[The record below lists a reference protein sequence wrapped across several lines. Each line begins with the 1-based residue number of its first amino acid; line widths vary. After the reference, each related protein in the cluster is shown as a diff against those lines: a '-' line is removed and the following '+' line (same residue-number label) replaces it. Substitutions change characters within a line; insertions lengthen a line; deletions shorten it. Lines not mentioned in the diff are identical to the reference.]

1 MNILPLRAALGRL
14 LLTAITLLS
23 SLDLMA
29 TTYYSGAATGDPTSL
44 TAWWTGTGGTGS
56 HPTDFAS
63 GDTFIIQNAQNYTI
77 GAGETWTVSGGAT
90 VQINSGGTLT
100 WNLGTSTSRLNLG
113 GNLVQNGTLAG
124 SGTSA
129 TGLLD
134 FTSGS
139 WTWTGSGDVSGVKLE
154 IYIDSGA
161 TLNAS
166 GMSSGFKLKSS
177 NTVGFVNLNG
187 TLNLGTLTINGNGNT
202 TAIFT
207 LGASGT
213 LVTAT
218 TSTSGLPG
226 IFTGFSATKITLP
239 TTANYVFDGTA
250 AQVTGTTA
258 NNATMPATVNNLTI
272 SNAVGVTL
280 SQATTVNGTL
290 SLTAGRVSGNVTL
303 GSSGIVSGGSSSA
316 YLNGQL
322 TVSFATPNAASF
334 LFPIGTTN
342 AYSPIGLTNFTD
354 TGSGTLTASA
364 TAAQDPNQG
373 SSGIDSQ
380 LYIARYWTLTGSG
393 FNSPTYNFSG
403 TYVAGDIQNGANTN
417 NLIVQK
423 YDGTSWAS
431 PASSVS
437 SGYTVT
443 GTNFT
448 TDFGQFAA
456 GQAQTT
462 IPLLGANTKTA
473 ITNISAT
480 LGATL
485 NNNYSL
491 AITDYG
497 IVWGTSLNPATNNNK
512 VQVGTTTPT
521 LGNPFSANVTGLPA
535 ATTIYYR
542 GYATSASGTGY
553 STNDTFLTLA
563 NEPAAQATGAGG
575 SSLQNGNLTFSW
587 TRGNGAKCIV
597 LVSASSP
604 VSSNPVDGTTYT
616 ANAAFSSG
624 TQIGA
629 GNYVVYLGTGT
640 SVTLTGLAAS
650 TTYYVAVYELNG
662 SGGSENYLTVSPA
675 TGSLTTV
682 ATPVSTITW
691 TGTAD
696 TDWNNANNW
705 DAVLVPGVG
714 TSVVIPSSPANQPV
728 YANPMAAASIGGVTQ
743 AGILTINTNGFNS
756 GAILLLRPDGSA
768 QMNVNPGGAVTISG
782 NLGIC
787 SNGIASMAAGS
798 SVTVSGGLNIGSDI
812 AGGNSGTGTAG
823 CVGSF
828 TNLGGTLSAGST
840 SLNPR
845 NDSITTSCRLV
856 IAGGTNNLGAVTIQ
870 RAPGGNSAPPAL
882 GSDGLVISNGV
893 VNMTGISLGNNAH
906 GVLYQVGGLV
916 TNKGTFTIQNTTATR
931 PARFVQTGG
940 IFVNSN
946 TVTMSGSADTVYAA
960 MGGTNSVAGFVL
972 SGTTILFTNN
982 NNMYI
987 GSAGISGSSSSI
999 TALLNPGG
1007 AFGASADWTNAVT
1020 LTLNGGS
1027 FNCQDASGTPHN
1039 IYSSGV
1045 LTGGEALIKTGNGTL
1060 TLNAPNTYSGNT
1072 LINAGDLVVGAG
1084 GSLSTSGKFYVGSGA
1099 TFDVSA
1105 VTGGFVLANQTLTGL
1120 GVITGAVT
1128 IAASATYAID
1138 PGSNGLTGTLS
1149 FSNSVTETGGAV
1161 NHFDLAGAPNP
1172 NNDLAVIAGNFNVS
1186 GTNTMDI
1193 SGVSLQAGSLY
1204 PLVKYGGSFNG
1215 SPTNFIITSAIGI
1228 LTNDPT
1234 AQVIS
1239 FIPQVTLRG
1248 PTNIV
1253 WIGNSANTNW
1263 DTEVSTNWLNAGALD
1278 YFVPKDSVQFTD
1290 TGARN
1295 SPINLVGIVT
1305 PTSVWVNSHSN
1316 YVFASTSGGGIGD
1329 STIPANLTVTNTG
1342 TLTILTTN
1350 TYTGITT
1357 IDGGGALAVSQ
1368 VANINSPSPVGES
1381 DTLVINN
1388 GTFIYSGPNASINRG
1403 ATLGN
1408 AASAINVSANGS
1420 LTLNGLLGG
1429 AGGLTTV
1436 GPGNL
1441 ILPSGNSFAGGTFVN
1456 AGTLT
1461 LNSASAAGSGAIT
1474 LNGGTLAIGAVKPA
1488 NTINVGANSIITGG
1502 NAGGLTGIKSVTGTA
1517 NLLLVVTATSGVFD
1531 LTGDMSAYS
1540 GGITFSN
1547 AGGGAVRLNGSV
1559 GSPLATFDLGTGAM
1573 DLNVRTSSSSNNIG
1587 ALAGGSSTTLSG
1599 RGGSGNSGATTY
1611 YIGANGRSTV
1621 FGGIIQD
1628 GNGASGTTPS
1638 TSSPTSI
1645 NKLGLGIL
1653 TLTGASTHSGATTVS
1668 SGTLE
1673 VDGSLGSSSA
1683 VTVNGGT
1690 LAGGGTIGGAATLNA
1705 GAILAPGSNSVG
1717 TLTFSGN
1724 LTLNAASTNR
1734 FAVTTTG
1741 GVSNSAAVSG
1751 TLSPNGSV
1759 ISITSGTA
1767 LAVGTYTLF
1776 TYGSGN
1782 ATAFNAT
1789 PVFDVAPAAAA
1800 SIVDTG
1806 SGQINLV
1813 VGSGLSGGYL
1823 TNSLSGSTLTLTW
1836 PAGQNWRLVSQTNS
1850 LSNGL
1855 NPNSAAWSTV
1865 TGPGVSDGSAT
1876 ITIDPTQPTVFYEL
1890 VNP

>member
-1 MNILPLRAALGRL
+1 MKTLSSRATLGCLLLAALIL
-14 LLTAITLLS
+14 LP
-23 SLDLMA
+23 SLNLIA
-29 TTYYSGAATGDPTSL
+29 NTYYSGAAAGDPTLL
-44 TAWWTGTGGTGS
+44 TAWWSGTGGTGS

-63 GDTFIIQNAQNYTI
+63 GDTFIIQNGQNYTMA
-77 GAGETWTVSGGAT
+77 AGETWTVSGGAT

-100 WNLGTSTSRLNLG
+100 WNLATSTSRLNLG

-124 SGTSA
+124 NGTSA
-129 TGLLD
+129 TGVLD
-134 FTSGS
+134 FTAGS
-139 WTWTGSGDVSGVKLE
+139 WTWTGSGDLSGVKLQV
-154 IYIDSGA
+154 YIDSGA

-177 NTVGFVNLNG
+177 NTVGFNNLNG
-187 TLNLGTLTINGNGNT
+187 TLNLGTLTINGNANT

-213 LVTAT
+213 LITAT

-258 NNATMPATVNNLTI
+258 NNATMPATVNSLTF
-272 SNAVGVTL
+272 SNAAGVML

-290 SLTAGRVSGNVTL
+290 ALIAGRVSGNVTL
-303 GSSGIVSGGSSSA
+303 GTSGAISGGSSSA

-322 TVSFATPNAASF
+322 TVPFSTPTAASF

-354 TGSGTLTASA
+354 SGSGSGTLTGSA

-373 SSGIDSQ
+373 SSGIDSS

-393 FNSPTYNFSG
+393 FISPTYNFTG
-403 TYVAGDIQNGANTN
+403 TYVAADNPNGANTN
-417 NLIVQK
+417 SLIVQK
-423 YDGTSWAS
+423 YDGTSWVS
-431 PASSVS
+431 PASSVCA
-437 SGYTVT
+437 GYSVT
-443 GTNFT
+443 GTGFT

-462 IPLLGANTKTA
+462 IPIVSATTKAA
-473 ITNISAT
+473 ITNTSAT

-485 NNNYSL
+485 INNYSL

-497 IVWGTSLNPATNNNK
+497 IVWGTSLNPTTNNNK

-521 LGNPFSANVTGLPA
+521 VGSPFTASVTGLPA

-542 GYATSASGTGY
+542 GYATSASGLGY
-553 STNDTFLTLA
+553 STNDSFLTLA
-563 NEPAAQATGAGG
+563 NEPTTQATGAGG

-587 TRGNGAKCIV
+587 ARGNGAKCIV
-597 LVSASSP
+597 LVSASSA
-604 VSSNPVDGTTYT
+604 VSSDPVDGTTYT
-616 ANAAFSSG
+616 ASTTFGSG
-624 TQIGA
+624 TQIGV

-640 SVTLTGLAAS
+640 NITLTGLSSS
-650 TTYYVAVYELNG
+650 TAYYVAVYELNG
-662 SGGSENYLTVSPA
+662 AGGSENYLTVAPA

-705 DAVLVPGVG
+705 DALLVPGVG
-714 TSVVIPSSPANQPV
+714 TGVVIPSSPANQPV
-728 YANPMAAASIGGVTQ
+728 YSTPMVAASFGGLTNIGTLNIG
-743 AGILTINTNGFNS
+743 TNGFNS
-756 GAILLLRPDGSA
+756 GAVLLLRPDGSA
-768 QMNVNPGGAVTISG
+768 QLNINTGAVVNISG
-782 NLGIC
+782 NLGLC
-787 SNGIASMAAGS
+787 SNGLASMSAGS
-798 SVTVSGGLNIGSDI
+798 SVTISGGLNIGSDL
-812 AGGNSGTGTAG
+812 AGGNSGTAT
-823 CVGSF
+823 VSSFGSF
-828 TNLGGTLSAGST
+828 TNWGGTLSAGST

-845 NDSITTSCRLV
+845 NASIATSCRLI

-882 GSDGLVISNGV
+882 GTDGLVISNGV
-893 VNMTGISLGNNAH
+893 VNMAGISLGNNAH
-906 GVLYQVGGLV
+906 GIIYLTGGLV
-916 TNKGTFTIQNTTATR
+916 TNKGTFAIQNTTATR

-940 IFVNSN
+940 MFVNTN
-946 TVTMSGSADTVYAA
+946 TVTMSGTADTVYAA

-999 TALLNPGG
+999 TAVLNPNG
-1007 AFGASADWTNAVT
+1007 AMGATADWTNAVP
-1020 LTLNGGS
+1020 LILNGGS
-1027 FNCQDASGTPHN
+1027 FSCQDANGTPHN
-1039 IYSSGV
+1039 IYSTGV
-1045 LTGGEALIKTGNGTL
+1045 LSGGGALIKTGSGTL
-1060 TLNAPNTYSGNT
+1060 TLNAAETYSGST
-1072 LINAGDLVVGAG
+1072 LVNAGNLVVGAG
-1084 GSLSTSGKFYVGSGA
+1084 GALSTSGKFFVGSGA

-1105 VTGGFVLANQTLTGL
+1105 VTGGFVIANQTLTGL

-1128 IAASATYAID
+1128 VAASATYAID

-1149 FSNSVTETGGAV
+1149 FSNSITETGGAI
-1161 NHFDLAGAPNP
+1161 NHFDLVGAPNP
-1172 NNDLAVIAGNFNVS
+1172 NNDLVVIAGDFDVN

-1193 SGVSLQAGSLY
+1193 GASSLQVGSVY
-1204 PLVKYGGSFNG
+1204 PLVKYGGNFNG
-1215 SPTNFIITSAIGI
+1215 SITNFIVTSAVGI
-1228 LTNDPT
+1228 LSNSST
-1234 AQVIS
+1234 AKVIS
-1239 FIPQVTLRG
+1239 FIPQATLRG
-1248 PTNIV
+1248 ATNVV
-1253 WIGNSANTNW
+1253 WIGNSMNTNW
-1263 DTEVSTNWLNAGALD
+1263 DSEVSTNWLNAGALD

-1290 TGARN
+1290 GGASN
-1295 SPINLVGIVT
+1295 SLVNLVGTVT
-1305 PTSVWVNSHSN
+1305 PTSVLVNSHSN
-1316 YVFASTSGGGIGD
+1316 FIFASTSGGGIGD
-1329 STIPANLTVTNTG
+1329 STTPASLTVTNTG

-1350 TYTGITT
+1350 IYTGITT
-1357 IDGGGALAVSQ
+1357 IDGGGALAVAQ
-1368 VANINSPSPVGES
+1368 VANINSPSAVGES

-1403 ATLGN
+1403 ATLGS
-1408 AASAINVSANGS
+1408 ATSAINISANGS
-1420 LTLNGLLGG
+1420 LTLSGLLGG
-1429 AGGLTTV
+1429 AGALTKT

-1441 ILPSGNSFAGGTFVN
+1441 ILPNGNSFTGGTFVN

-1461 LNSASAAGSGAIT
+1461 LNSVSAAGSGAIT
-1474 LNGGTLAIGAVKPA
+1474 LNGGTLALGAVKPA
-1488 NTINVGANSIITGG
+1488 NPITVASGSLITGG
-1502 NAGGLTGIKSVTGTA
+1502 NAGGLTGIKSVTG
-1517 NLLLVVTATSGVFD
+1517 NGDLLVAVTATSGVFD
-1531 LTGDMSAYS
+1531 LTGDMSTYS
-1540 GGITFSN
+1540 GSITFSN
-1547 AGGGAVRLNGSV
+1547 AGGGAVRFNGSV
-1559 GSPLATFDLGTGAM
+1559 GSPLATFDLGTGSM

-1587 ALAGGSSTTLSG
+1587 ALAGSSSTTLSG
-1599 RGGSGNSGATTY
+1599 RGGSGNSGATTF
-1611 YIGANGRSTV
+1611 YIGASGRSTV
-1621 FGGIIQD
+1621 FAGVIED

-1645 NKLGLGIL
+1645 NKLGLGTL
-1653 TLTGASTHSGATTVS
+1653 TLTGASTHTGATTVS
-1668 SGTLE
+1668 GGTLE
-1673 VDGSLGSSSA
+1673 IDGSLASSST

-1690 LAGGGTIGGAATLNA
+1690 LAGGGVIGGPTTLNA

-1724 LTLNAASTNR
+1724 LTLNAASTNN
-1734 FAVTTTG
+1734 FAVTTAG
-1741 GVSNSAAVSG
+1741 GVSNSVAVSG

-1767 LAVGTYTLF
+1767 LAAGAYTLF
-1776 TYGSGN
+1776 TYNSGN
-1782 ATAFNAT
+1782 GTAFSAT

-1813 VGSGLSGGYL
+1813 VGSGLNAGYL
-1823 TNSLSGSTLTLTW
+1823 TNSISGSTLTLTW

-1855 NPNSAAWSTV
+1855 NPSSAAWSTV
-1865 TGPGVSDGSAT
+1865 TGVSDGSAT
-1876 ITIDPTQPTVFYEL
+1876 ITIDPTQPTVFYRL
-1890 VNP
+1890 VAP

>member
-1 MNILPLRAALGRL
+1 MKTLSSRATLGCL
-14 LLTAITLLS
+14 LLAASILLP
-23 SLDLMA
+23 SLNLIA
-29 TTYYSGAATGDPTSL
+29 NTYYSGAATGDPTLL
-44 TAWWTGTGGTGS
+44 TAWWSGTGGTGS
-56 HPTDFAS
+56 HPIDFAS
-63 GDTFIIQNAQNYTI
+63 GDTFIIQNGQNYTMA
-77 GAGETWTVSGGAT
+77 AGETWTVSGGAT

-100 WNLGTSTSRLNLG
+100 WNLATSTSRLNLG

-129 TGLLD
+129 TGVLD

-139 WTWTGSGDVSGVKLE
+139 WTWTGSGDMSGVKLQV
-154 IYIDSGA
+154 YIDAGA

-166 GMSSGFKLKSS
+166 GLSSGFKLKSS
-177 NTVGFVNLNG
+177 NTVGFNNLNG
-187 TLNLGTLTINGNGNT
+187 VLNLGTLTINGNANT

-213 LVTAT
+213 LITAT

-226 IFTGFSATKITLP
+226 IFTGFSSGKITLP
-239 TTANYVFDGTA
+239 TTANYTFNGTA

-258 NNATMPATVNNLTI
+258 NNATMPATVNSLTF
-272 SNAVGVTL
+272 SNAAGVML

-290 SLTAGRVSGNVTL
+290 SFLAGRVSGNVTL
-303 GSSGIVSGGSSSA
+303 GSSGIVSGGSGSA

-322 TVSFATPNAASF
+322 TVSFVTPTAASF

-354 TGSGTLTASA
+354 TGTATLTASA
-364 TAAQDPNQG
+364 TATQAPNQG
-373 SSGIDSQ
+373 SSGIDNL
-380 LYIARYWTLTGSG
+380 LYIARYWTLTAGSG
-393 FNSPTYNFSG
+393 FNSPSYNFTG
-403 TYVAGDIQNGANTN
+403 TYVAADNPNGANTN
-417 NLIVQK
+417 SLIVQK

-431 PASSVS
+431 PASSACA
-437 SGYTVT
+437 GYSVT
-443 GTNFT
+443 GTGFT
-448 TDFGQFAA
+448 TNFGQFAA

-462 IPLLGANTKTA
+462 IPIVSATTKAA
-473 ITNISAT
+473 ITNTGAT

-485 NNNYSL
+485 INNYSL

-497 IVWGTSLNPATNNNK
+497 IVWGTSLNPTTNNSK
-512 VQVGTTTPT
+512 VQIGTTTPT
-521 LGNPFSANVTGLPA
+521 VGSPFTASVTGLPA

-542 GYATSASGTGY
+542 GYALSASGLGY
-553 STNDTFLTLA
+553 STNDSFLTLA
-563 NEPAAQATGAGG
+563 NEPTTQATGAGG

-587 TRGNGAKCIV
+587 TRGNGAKCIA
-597 LVSASSP
+597 LVNASSA
-604 VSSNPVDGTTYT
+604 VNSDPVDGTTYT
-616 ANAAFSSG
+616 ANAAFGSG
-624 TQIGA
+624 TQIGT

-640 SVTLTGLAAS
+640 SVTLTGLSSS

-662 SGGSENYLTVSPA
+662 SGGSENYLTVAPA

-705 DAVLVPGVG
+705 DALLVPGVG
-714 TSVVIPSSPANQPV
+714 TGVVIPSSPANQPV
-728 YANPMAAASIGGVTQ
+728 YANPMVAASIGGLTN
-743 AGILTINTNGFNS
+743 AGTLNIGTNGFNS
-756 GAILLLRPDGSA
+756 GAVLLLRPDGSA
-768 QMNVNPGGAVTISG
+768 QMNVTPGAVVNISG
-782 NLGIC
+782 NLGLC
-787 SNGIASMAAGS
+787 SNGLASMAVGS
-798 SVTVSGGLNIGSDI
+798 SVTISGGLNIGSDL
-812 AGGNSGTGTAG
+812 AGGNSGTATASSF
-823 CVGSF
+823 GSF
-828 TNLGGTLSAGST
+828 TNWGGTLSAGST

-845 NDSITTSCRLV
+845 NASIATSCRLI

-882 GSDGLVISNGV
+882 GTDGLVISNGV
-893 VNMTGISLGNNAH
+893 VNMAGISLGNNAH
-906 GVLYQVGGLV
+906 GVIYLTGGFV
-916 TNKGTFTIQNTTATR
+916 TNKGTFAIQNTTATR

-940 IFVNSN
+940 VFVNTN
-946 TVTMSGSADTVYAA
+946 TVTMSGTADTVYAA

-972 SGTTILFTNN
+972 SGTTILLTNN

-999 TALLNPGG
+999 TAVLNPNG
-1007 AFGASADWTNAVT
+1007 ALGATADWTNAVP
-1020 LTLNGGS
+1020 LLLNGGS
-1027 FNCQDASGTPHN
+1027 FSCQDANGTPHN
-1039 IYSSGV
+1039 IYSSGILAGGGA
-1045 LTGGEALIKTGNGTL
+1045 LTKTGNGTL
-1060 TLNAPNTYSGNT
+1060 TLNAAENYSGST
-1072 LINAGDLVVGAG
+1072 LINAGTLVLGASG
-1084 GSLSTSGKFYVGSGA
+1084 ALSTSGKLYIGSGA

-1105 VTGGFVLANQTLTGL
+1105 VTGGFVIANQTLTGM

-1128 IAASATYAID
+1128 VASSASYAID
-1138 PGSNGLTGTLS
+1138 PGSNALTGTLS
-1149 FSNSVTETGGAV
+1149 FSNSVTETGGAI

-1172 NNDLAVIAGNFNVS
+1172 NNDLVVIAADFNVT

-1193 SGVSLQAGSLY
+1193 GALSLQVGSVY
-1204 PLVKYGGSFNG
+1204 PLVKYGGNFNG
-1215 SPTNFIITSAIGI
+1215 SITNFIITSAVGI
-1228 LTNDPT
+1228 LSNSST
-1234 AQVIS
+1234 AKIIS
-1239 FIPQVTLRG
+1239 FIPQATLRG
-1248 PTNIV
+1248 ATNVV
-1253 WIGNSANTNW
+1253 WIGNSMNTNW

-1278 YFVPKDSVQFTD
+1278 YFVPKDNVQFTD
-1290 TGARN
+1290 GGASN
-1295 SPINLVGIVT
+1295 SPVNLVGTVT
-1305 PTSVWVNSHSN
+1305 PTSIVVNSHSN

-1329 STIPANLTVTNTG
+1329 STTPASLTVTNTG

-1350 TYTGITT
+1350 IYTGITT
-1357 IDGGGALAVSQ
+1357 IDGGGALAVAQ
-1368 VANINSPSPVGES
+1368 VANINSPSAVGES
-1381 DTLVINN
+1381 DALVINN
-1388 GTFIYSGPNASINRG
+1388 GTFIYSGPNASVNRG
-1403 ATLGN
+1403 ATLGS

-1420 LTLNGLLGG
+1420 LTLSGLLGG
-1429 AGGLTTV
+1429 AGGLTKT

-1441 ILPSGNSFAGGTFVN
+1441 ILPSGNSYNGGTFVN
-1456 AGTLT
+1456 AGTLS
-1461 LNSASAAGSGAIT
+1461 LNSVSAAGSGAIT
-1474 LNGGTLAIGAVKPA
+1474 LNGGTLALGAVKPA
-1488 NTINVGANSIITGG
+1488 NTIIVASRSVITGG
-1502 NAGGLTGIKSVTGTA
+1502 NAGGLTGIKAVTGSGD
-1517 NLLLVVTATSGVFD
+1517 LLLAVTATTGVFD
-1531 LTGDMSAYS
+1531 LTGDMSTFS

-1559 GSPLATFDLGTGAM
+1559 GSPLATFDLGTGSM
-1573 DLNVRTSSSSNNIG
+1573 DLNVRTSSTSNNIG

-1638 TSSPTSI
+1638 TNSPASI

-1673 VDGSLGSSSA
+1673 VDGSLGSSSS
-1683 VTVNGGT
+1683 VTINGGT
-1690 LAGGGTIGGAATLNA
+1690 LAGGGVIGGPTTLNA
-1705 GAILAPGSNSVG
+1705 GAILSPGSNSVG

-1724 LTLNAASTNR
+1724 LTLNAASTNN

-1741 GVSNSAAVSG
+1741 GVSNSAAVAG

-1767 LAVGTYTLF
+1767 LAAGTYTLF

-1782 ATAFNAT
+1782 GTAFTAT
-1789 PVFDVAPAAAA
+1789 PVFDVAPAAGA

-1813 VGSGLSGGYL
+1813 VGSGLNAGYL
-1823 TNSLSGSTLTLTW
+1823 TNSISGSTLNLTW

-1850 LSNGL
+1850 LSTGL
-1855 NPNSAAWSTV
+1855 NPSSAAWSTV
-1865 TGPGVSDGSAT
+1865 TGVSDGSAT